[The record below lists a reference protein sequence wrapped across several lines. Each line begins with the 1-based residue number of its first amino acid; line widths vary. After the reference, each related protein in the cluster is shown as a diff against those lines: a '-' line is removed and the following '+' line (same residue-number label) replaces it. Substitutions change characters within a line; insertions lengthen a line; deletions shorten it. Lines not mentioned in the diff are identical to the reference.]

1 MILNM
6 GTGASKLEQE
16 KTVTAGTSAVTVTPD
31 SNSHVLSKVTVNPT
45 PSQSKTITPGPSQK
59 TVTPDSGK
67 LLSSVVVNG
76 DSELIPANIRGGI
89 EIFGVT
95 GTLVSSNIVEKSGT
109 YTVSGYYGD
118 YSSTLSI
125 PHGLGV
131 TPKYAGFTN
140 MKLDTEY
147 NEATLYGFTTDA
159 TNITV
164 KFLTARPE
172 SISWFA
178 VSV

>member
-31 SNSHVLSKVTVNPT
+31 SNSHVLTKVTVNPT
-45 PSQSKTITPGPSQK
+45 PSQSKTVTPGPSQK
-59 TVTPDSGK
+59 TVSPDSGK
-67 LLSSVVVNG
+67 LLSSLVVNG

-109 YTVSGYYGD
+109 YKFTGQVTSI
-118 YSSTLSI
+118 SI

-131 TPKYAGFTN
+131 KPQYAGFTN
-140 MKLDTEY
+140 IEINAKYSGEDISIY
-147 NEATLYGFTTDA
+147 SFATDA
-159 TNITV
+159 TNITA
-164 KFLTARPE
+164 KCLMLTPVE
-172 SISWFA
+172 ISWFA